1 MEELVPAAK
10 AGVCATVYPQ
20 VSDIEDEVNGL
31 FTYDREVEKVKPD
44 EFADIG
50 ELLQKAVKKE

>member
-1 MEELVPAAK
+1 M
-10 AGVCATVYPQ
+10 
-20 VSDIEDEVNGL
+20 NGL